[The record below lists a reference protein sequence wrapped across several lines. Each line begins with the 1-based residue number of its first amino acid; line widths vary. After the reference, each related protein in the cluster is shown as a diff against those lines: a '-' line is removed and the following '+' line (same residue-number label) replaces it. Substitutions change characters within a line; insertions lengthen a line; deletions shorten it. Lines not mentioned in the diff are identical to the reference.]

1 MHLVAERKRVD
12 INFEEEE
19 PNSMNELPVNG
30 SFLNQIADMMQRFA
44 MLKIN
49 VWANK

>member
-1 MHLVAERKRVD
+1 MDLVAERKRVD
-12 INFEEEE
+12 INFEEE
-19 PNSMNELPVNG
+19 PNSMNELPLNG

-49 VWANK
+49 LWAKK